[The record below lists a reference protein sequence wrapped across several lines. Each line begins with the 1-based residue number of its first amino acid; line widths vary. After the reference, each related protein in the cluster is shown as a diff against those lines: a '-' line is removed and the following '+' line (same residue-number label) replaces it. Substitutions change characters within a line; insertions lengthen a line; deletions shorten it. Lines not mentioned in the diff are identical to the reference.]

1 MRRKAFTLIEL
12 LVVVAIIALLIS
24 ILLPSLARARELSK
38 RSVCGKNLSGIGQAI
53 ATYASDK
60 ENSGFFPIPAHKL
73 ATNAT
78 TPGTGE
84 VQYVGSG
91 IGVGLDRNTPS
102 NTASTKLSPT
112 RAFWMLIR
120 APKSPVTPKLCI
132 CPSSDGTPNDD
143 TDYSKAWDF
152 GRTPIPSLPSAE
164 NYKQI
169 SYGIQI
175 PFGTAGRGTMERAV
189 QMALA
194 ADKGWYSNS
203 KEGGGTDPG
212 TVKATSTSTAEDWK
226 PWNSPNHGGTG
237 EGEGQ
242 NILFGDFHVEFS
254 RNPIVGMGLDNIYTR
269 WTSQTGPGQQGITE
283 RVQGVVGVNYAPF
296 ANTDTLIYP

>member
-73 ATNAT
+73 ATNSTA
-78 TPGTGE
+78 PGMCE
-84 VQYVGSG
+84 VSYVGK
-91 IGVGLDRNTPS
+91 IGYARNTRS
-102 NTASTKLSPT
+102 DTQSTTLSTT

-132 CPSSDGTPNDD
+132 CPSSDGAPNED
-143 TDYSKAWDF
+143 TDYSLAYDF
-152 GRTPIPSLPSAE
+152 GKTNPPSAE

-169 SYGIQI
+169 SYGIQV

-194 ADKGWYSNS
+194 ADKGWYSNAN
-203 KEGGGTDPG
+203 KEGSGGTDPG
-212 TVKATSTSTAEDWK
+212 NVRATSVSTPEDWK
-226 PWNSPNHGGTG
+226 PWNSPNHGGGG

-254 RNPIVGMGLDNIYTR
+254 RNPIVGIGLDNIYTR
-269 WTSQTGPGQQGITE
+269 WANPSGTGQQGITD
-283 RVQGVVGVNYAPF
+283 RVQGTMGDKYAPY

>member
-1 MRRKAFTLIEL
+1 
-12 LVVVAIIALLIS
+12 VVAIIALLIS

-38 RSVCGKNLSGIGQAI
+38 RAVCGKNLSGIGQAV
-53 ATYASDK
+53 ATYAADK

-73 ATNAT
+73 PT
-78 TPGTGE
+78 TAGLCE
-84 VQYVGSG
+84 VSYVKK
-91 IGVGLDRNTPS
+91 IGAARNSPS
-102 NTASTKLSPT
+102 NTNSAAISTT
-112 RAFWMLIR
+112 RALWMLVR

-132 CPSSDGTPNDD
+132 CPSSDGMPNDD
-143 TDYSKAWDF
+143 TDYKLAWDF
-152 GRTPIPSLPSAE
+152 GKTPIPSLPSAE

-169 SYGIQI
+169 SYGMQV
-175 PFGTAGRGTMERAV
+175 PFGQAGRGTMERAI

-203 KEGGGTDPG
+203 QEGGQTDPG
-212 TVKATSTSTAEDWK
+212 TVSASSTSTPEDWK

-254 RNPIVGMGLDNIYTR
+254 RNPIVGLGLDNIYTR
-269 WTSQTGPGQQGITE
+269 WSSASNVGQTGVND
-283 RVQGVVGVNYAPF
+283 RVRGVVQDKYAPY